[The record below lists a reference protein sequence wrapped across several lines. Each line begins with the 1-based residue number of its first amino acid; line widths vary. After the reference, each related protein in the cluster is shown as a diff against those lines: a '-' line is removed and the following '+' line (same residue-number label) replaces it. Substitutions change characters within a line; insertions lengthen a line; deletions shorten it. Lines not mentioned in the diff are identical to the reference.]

1 MSITT
6 KHQCPSCGGY
16 LIIDNDKQLY
26 RCVSCGSTYDFD
38 YFREEKLLEL
48 GDTALSRGE
57 FDAAVDVF
65 KLILQNDP
73 HDFQANRG
81 MMLAA
86 ARLSSKLHI
95 FFGIISVLA
104 KFFLRYCVATICK
117 LSPNR
122 WH

>member
-16 LIIDNDKQLY
+16 LNVDIDKQMY

-57 FDAAVDVF
+57 FDAAVDAF
-65 KLILQNDP
+65 KLYLQKFP
-73 HDFQANRG
+73 HDFTANRG

-86 ARLSSKLHI
+86 ASSWHYGSYERL
-95 FFGIISVLA
+95 
-104 KFFLRYCVATICK
+104 Y
-117 LSPNR
+117 
-122 WH
+122 